1 MALYFTNVKLLEY
14 THTPVSLGAG
24 LRYRLEKQF
33 KITGRLLD
41 ETYSGPLALLQQQDL
56 LLGRAVDYQDINL
69 NGVSFGAGKV
79 QSISFSGG
87 TMVRT
92 EDYEY
97 SIVCYDDG
105 VLTNATG
112 DVYSGVTWTSPA
124 DIEEISESFD
134 YSENEEGDKEY
145 THSFGVKYAIR
156 TTSAAAI
163 ASGKALAASFLSA
176 ASGLT
181 QFLNSY
187 AGLSGARRLYSE
199 EYNTV
204 EGSVSIT
211 EVLSLPK
218 TNVSGYS
225 YSYEYKMDLGEDGFI
240 NASESLSIK
249 GLTNPPYA
257 GARTGQLALESGAA
271 TRIASVFSAY
281 NWSDAPLFTSPIA
294 KTTTVDRFTGTIQI
308 SQNFS
313 NNPKYQ
319 TNVAWERT
327 IELSRDGDNFYNIS
341 EAGSVQGLGKES
353 ERLPRAIAFFAT
365 PVLSGIAARIAT
377 TYATTGR
384 SETPFQIKQSKSKN
398 TFAGRIEYSFQY
410 TDDNRLANNDIRKE
424 EIEVTESLPVHLVQK
439 YNIFNVK
446 ELVQTQKQTTL
457 GQTSVSIKLR
467 GKRNLALTSYIVR
480 AKAILAAT
488 KPVTS
493 DSYLDSCDYSISPES
508 NEFNLSASFVY
519 VGAHKTREDIRIS

>member
-14 THTPVSLGAG
+14 THTPVSLSAG
-24 LRYRLEKQF
+24 LRYRIEKQF

-41 ETYSGPLALLQQQDL
+41 ETYSGPLALFQQQDL
-56 LLGRAVDYQDINL
+56 LLGGAVDYQDINL

-97 SIVCYDDG
+97 SIVCYDEG
-105 VLTNATG
+105 ILTNG
-112 DVYSGVTWTSPA
+112 SGGVYSGISWT
-124 DIEEISESFD
+124 DTDEIEELSESFD

-156 TTSAAAI
+156 TTEAAVI

-218 TNVSGYS
+218 TAASGYS
-225 YSYEYKMDLGEDGFI
+225 YSYEYKMDLGEDGFV
-240 NASESLSIK
+240 NASESLSIE

-257 GARTGQLALESGAA
+257 GARAGQLALESGAA

-281 NWSDAPLFTSPIA
+281 NWSDAPLFTSPISKA
-294 KTTTVDRFTGTIQI
+294 TSIDQFAGTVQI
-308 SQNFS
+308 TQNFS

-341 EAGSVQGLGKES
+341 EVGSIQGLGKES
-353 ERLPRAIAFFAT
+353 ERLPRAVAFFT
-365 PVLSGIAARIAT
+365 NPVLSGIAARIAT
-377 TYATTGR
+377 AYATTGR

-398 TFAGRIEYSFQY
+398 SFAGRIEYSFVY
-410 TDDNRLANNDIRKE
+410 TDDNRLANNEIRKE
-424 EIEVTESLPVHLVQK
+424 EIEVTDSLPVHLVQK

-446 ELVQTQKQTTL
+446 ELVQTQQQTTL
-457 GQTSVSIKLR
+457 GGLSVSVKLR
-467 GKRNLALTSYIVR
+467 GKRNLPLATYLARGV
-480 AKAILAAT
+480 AILTDT
-488 KPVTS
+488 KPVTA

-519 VGAHKTREDIRIS
+519 IGAHKTREDIRLT